1 MTQSRDANNKHVMFL
16 KLRPE
21 LKNIYI
27 YIFKLRLSKTVPL
40 LAALT
45 FIIWMNQKT
54 TGFQA
59 KKTKIREALCSY
71 IYNKANADGVSPHQ
85 FPADESVQWQWIVFV
100 QEKKKNL
107 IVGHQVWVTFAATI
121 S

>member
-1 MTQSRDANNKHVMFL
+1 
-16 KLRPE
+16 
-21 LKNIYI
+21 
-27 YIFKLRLSKTVPL
+27 
-40 LAALT
+40 
-45 FIIWMNQKT
+45 MNQKT